1 MPRPIP
7 FRLELFGGFRL
18 TAGGPRS
25 GRPLTARQ
33 QQLLA
38 YLALHDDGPVSRQ
51 EIAGRLWPDSTDAQ
65 ALTNLRR
72 EWHHLREEWPSIDT
86 WIDAG
91 SRTLT
96 VRSHFDDAVDVRAF
110 SRAADRGLRGDRAAL
125 EEAATLYRGDLLPE
139 YAGEWIEPVRERLRQ
154 TALKVF
160 GQLLALH
167 QQDLAFGAVIERAR
181 QLLQIDPLNEPAW
194 CALMHAHARRG
205 ERATALHLYQECA
218 AVLRREL
225 GVQPSAATR
234 LTYRE
239 ILDGDTATTAPVIA
253 PVVAPPRTLV
263 YTLVGRQSEWATL
276 RGAWQSAQSGR
287 PQLVL
292 IRGEAGIGKTRLA
305 EELVE
310 SLRTEGTRVLTTRCY
325 AGEGRLAYA
334 PIAAWLQGDALQAT
348 LASLDPVWLTEIAR
362 LLPGLL
368 VARSDIPPPE
378 PRLES
383 WQRARF
389 FDALSRPFRAAAP
402 LLLVLD
408 DVQWSD
414 ADTLEWLPFLL
425 RSAAD
430 LPCLVVATVRAEE
443 ENDNRALPALLA
455 ELTRIER
462 LTVITLGPLD
472 AVATAHL
479 AEEVA
484 EQVLDADTQARTFRL
499 TEGHPLFIV
508 EQGRMALSGDSSE
521 PVRSPRVQSV
531 VEARLALL
539 SAAATD
545 AAQIAAA
552 IGRAFTFDLVA
563 QVSDLEEDVLV
574 RALDELWRRHIVRV
588 QSHESWDFTHDRL
601 REVAY
606 DGMGPARTRL
616 IHRRIAQAL
625 ERSFP
630 GDLDSVSASIAS
642 HLDRSGQSLR
652 AIPFFERAAAVAMR
666 LSANEEA
673 IRCLTRALALTG
685 QMPSSRDR
693 DERELALR
701 AMLSSALTSARG
713 YAAPEVEECQTRVV
727 ALASTLHRGDV
738 PVRWLWGLW
747 AVHVVLADLKSA
759 RAVAERALE
768 ASRLDPSCQCE
779 AHHAMGGTL
788 NFVGELKPSR
798 RHFELALAA
807 YERQPQRSALGSDLG
822 VFIRAFLAHTL
833 WLLGDPEEACA
844 QAEEAL
850 ALAQRLDQPYS
861 ATLAHAYAALT
872 FQLLGDVDK
881 VSASAQAV
889 VALCERYGFAYY
901 PDWASVLLGWV
912 RGEEGHAREGVELIS
927 QALGRLDAQRAQ
939 ARRPYYL
946 SLLAETLLRAG
957 DRTRAAT
964 VLDEAMALAV
974 ARGDRWWLPEL
985 YRRRASLGFGAA
997 RDRTEMLQKALRLAR
1012 AQQSRALESRILAA
1026 LTEV

>member
-1 MPRPIP
+1 M
-7 FRLELFGGFRL
+7 FGGFRIA
-18 TAGGPRS
+18 AGGPRR

-38 YLALHDDGPVSRQ
+38 YLALHEDGPIPRQ

-72 EWHHLREEWPSIDT
+72 EWHHLREEWPSIDE

-96 VRSHFDDAVDVRAF
+96 VRSHVDDALDVRAF
-110 SRAADRGLRGDRAAL
+110 TRAADRGLHGDRAAL
-125 EEAATLYRGDLLPE
+125 AEAAALYRGELLPE
-139 YAGEWIEPVRERLRQ
+139 YSGEWIEPVRERLRQ
-154 TALKVF
+154 TALQVV

-181 QLLQIDPLNEPAW
+181 QLLRIDPLNEPAW

-218 AVLRREL
+218 AALRREL

-234 LTYRE
+234 LAYRE
-239 ILDGDTATTAPVIA
+239 ILEGDTAAAAPLGAPAIA
-253 PVVAPPRTLV
+253 TVVAPPRTLV
-263 YTLVGRQSEWATL
+263 YTLVGRQSEWAML
-276 RGAWQSAQSGR
+276 RGAWQSARSGR

-310 SLRTEGTRVLTTRCY
+310 SLRTEDARVLTTRCY

-334 PIAAWLQGDALQAT
+334 PIAAWLQSDALQPA
-348 LASLDPVWLTEIAR
+348 LASLDPIFLTEIAR
-362 LLPGLL
+362 LLPGIL
-368 VARSDIPPPE
+368 VARSDIPAPE

-455 ELTRIER
+455 ELTRLER

-479 AEEVA
+479 ADEVA
-484 EQVLDADTQARTFRL
+484 EQVLDADTQARTFSL

-508 EQGRMALSGDSSE
+508 EQGRMALSGESSE

-539 SAAATD
+539 SAEATD

-563 QVSDLEEDVLV
+563 QVSDLEEDMLV

-588 QSHESWDFTHDRL
+588 QSRESWDFTHDRL

-630 GDLDSVSASIAS
+630 ADLDSVSASIAS

-673 IRCLTRALALTG
+673 IRCLTRAVALTA
-685 QMPSSRDR
+685 QLPSSRDR
-693 DERELALR
+693 DEGELALR
-701 AMLSSALTSARG
+701 AMLSGALTSARG
-713 YAAPEVEECQTRVV
+713 YAAREVEECLTRVV
-727 ALASTLHRGDV
+727 TLASSLHRGDV

-759 RAVAERALE
+759 RAVSERALE
-768 ASRLDPSCQCE
+768 ASHLDPSCACE
-779 AHHAMGGTL
+779 AHHAMAGTL
-788 NFVGELKPSR
+788 NFVGELEASR

-807 YERQPQRSALGSDLG
+807 YERKPQRSALGSDLG
-822 VFIRAFLAHTL
+822 VFIRAFMAHTL
-833 WLLGDPEEACA
+833 WLLGDPEEARA
-844 QAEEAL
+844 QAEAAL

-861 ATLAHAYAALT
+861 ATLAQAYAALT
-872 FQLLGDVDK
+872 FQLSGDVDK
-881 VSASAQAV
+881 VSTSAHAV
-889 VALCERYGFAYY
+889 VALCERYRFAYY

-912 RGEEGHAREGVELIS
+912 RGQEGQPREGIELIQ

-946 SLLAETLLRAG
+946 SLLAETHLRAG
-957 DRTRAAT
+957 DRPRAT
-964 VLDEAMALAV
+964 SVLDEAITLAV
-974 ARGDRWWLPEL
+974 ARDDRWWLPEL
-985 YRRRASLGFGAA
+985 YRRRACLGIGPG
-997 RDRTEMLQKALRLAR
+997 RDRMKMLQEALRLAR
-1012 AQQSRALESRILAA
+1012 AQQSRALEPRILAA
-1026 LTEV
+1026 IDEISHGA